1 MLNLHFDRQIGHV
14 LQTASKRNF
23 LEVRRLAEKHRKSSA
38 PNDQKVLQGAL
49 PLIRDNPEPSSWDAP
64 AIESFVGLASF
75 VLEQEFTQ
83 IGVSDPTDELVV
95 SDIQNKV
102 DWLCNLAAAG
112 ANSLPRE
119 TREEVFCLWARTR
132 FVGGELRPSLEALR
146 PCATD
151 VLGALGLAQESVVDA
166 LKLSAVKYLASRA
179 ANKALNSEESAV
191 ALEWCATLAL
201 LPDVRDRLRSSLS
214 ALGIGPESLGFEPL
228 ATNNAP
234 QAESA
239 LAPVTQ
245 TDGASIGSK
254 ESRSDAPQLR
264 IWQMP
269 AILPPDALDAERQD
283 LVFEFLD
290 QTIQKALSPR
300 TAAEIDQISK
310 DPNVDPQD
318 VFFFATRD
326 LWRAFVRSG
335 HRPFLPLI
343 KRISLFR
350 YSEHLRRGTPDS
362 RKMASAIQYWMHAQ
376 IPEKM
381 LACEPDMLLTEAVQ
395 VYRALG
401 LTLDMNVLRPAIVE
415 AFAGEARARQAEQD
429 ERGCNELIADN
440 RTAIVSLHDTY
451 LQRMRQTRGSGKPS
465 EEELNAFNYLTS
477 LSGKG
482 DHALPHL
489 ATGAVSKIIDDAN
502 FQTVINKA
510 SNRETYEYAS
520 SQHDYIR
527 SLLQQRL
534 KVTFEAD
541 ALMRPT
547 GAIYNQRARTKG
559 QHDTRFAEAR
569 EALKS
574 NDFARAVDQL
584 TSLSER
590 LEGRPKEIVDNY
602 RAYALARAS
611 KAVQAR
617 LILTDLANVS
627 SFPSVFWN
635 LACCLPE
642 DQADQ
647 RLDILERGLDRA
659 PHPLLLRGV
668 VYLALLINDTDVLR
682 HWLPYLMVA
691 EALLLHYQLEHEA
704 LSEADKE
711 RHVLRLARYAIEGEP
726 NLPDPLQDDVDTRVV
741 QDQFDKLLERNQR
754 EPIEFWLRCRQPD
767 NQKSFLFWGLRTYY
781 SERSGDFLGAAKAYR
796 EELRFRLVRLE
807 QLLQQAGNPG
817 PPGRAGNPADALR
830 RNLGYVSIRTAEMLN
845 RLMTPELADE
855 GRHIYYTFTLFAN
868 GRADALK
875 ALGLEARLR
884 GPKLESYFA
893 RAPQAQLDT
902 PLAQQRGPGEARQR
916 AASLS
921 EVIIRVAAACQ
932 RDLHDIAHVAIV
944 KRDLD
949 ELGNA
954 YREQGYS
961 KSAESLREV
970 IRQLDQYR
978 QQRSQEGKEEIWRSA
993 DVALREH
1000 EASLKRELPDQS
1012 LTLSQPICKAL
1023 ARTINRL
1030 PRDAKIFP
1038 KIVMEPAVPGS
1049 LTVDQS
1055 ALPFVI
1061 SLRLRNT
1068 SETATVRLISASA
1081 TLDSGGRSAPL
1092 MCRNDFGAVPVTL
1105 DPKGTAVVTFA
1116 AAKTEAFALPGS
1128 IRASVICDFSGAHF
1142 EAESVALEVIH
1153 EEMTALPKLGPY
1165 ISGRMIEPTEIEGH
1179 FFGRADEQATILES
1193 VREGQQQ
1200 FQYVEGLR
1208 RTGKSSLLQSVVYEI
1223 DKQQL
1228 SIIPVY
1234 HGMGDV
1240 KGASSAGTILFNILT
1255 QVAAHPEVAACGV
1268 SAPDERRCVENMS
1281 NAYQTFTS
1289 QLAAQLP
1296 SKRVLVMVDDMQ
1308 ALVELGES
1316 ARNRDPSL
1324 SDGIAGLLNLIRQH
1338 GRPTARLLW
1347 VFAGHLG
1354 RSQFR
1359 RMIPGVLLWP
1369 DLRGLPIDFLSRESV
1384 ASILREPIKTL
1395 GIRVPDE
1402 TVARLHQHSAGHP
1415 EVVQQT
1421 ASIMYRSLTQ
1431 ERRSMM
1437 TPADADAAVV
1447 VLSSSSDDLFADTW
1461 YPAHILTKE
1470 QRDLVADLVR
1480 AVEPGG
1486 RIELFKLAKR
1496 NEMTEALKN
1505 AADDLIARKILQ
1517 PNDDGTVSVRAYVL
1531 DLWLRRWVG
1540 KSIGIHQ
1547 HGAPVVF
1554 LDIPNLTGPE
1564 GNPYVSGLDTQK
1576 GEGTPGR
1583 FDLGTVL
1590 DRIDRY
1596 IRTITPAE
1604 RTVAWAVNYPPFA
1617 PAVSVVSGR
1626 NYLVQNIPEEL
1637 HGKGSDDLVLMDKIT
1652 EVDEQYPTASH
1663 FVLILGDKDY
1673 QLRAQALV
1681 KKGKFVHIISRRKA
1695 LAPHFVRYAQQL
1707 PDQVTVA
1714 SIEEIM
1720 EDPKLD

>member
-1 MLNLHFDRQIGHV
+1 MLNLRFDRQVSHA
-14 LQTASKRNF
+14 LQAASKRNF
-23 LEVRRLAEKHRKSSA
+23 LEIRRLAEKHRKGSA
-38 PNDQKVLQGAL
+38 THDQKVLQGAL
-49 PLIRDNPEPSSWDAP
+49 PLIRDNPEPSTWDAR
-64 AIESFVGLASF
+64 ALESFVGLAGF
-75 VLEQEFTQ
+75 VLEPEFVHVS
-83 IGVSDPTDELVV
+83 VSDSVDELVV
-95 SDIQNKV
+95 DDIQSKV

-112 ANSLPRE
+112 ANSLPLE
-119 TREEVFCLWARTR
+119 AREEIFSLWARTR
-132 FVGGELRPSLEALR
+132 FIGIELRSSLEALH
-146 PCATD
+146 PCATE
-151 VLGALGLAQESVVDA
+151 VLGALGLAPESVVEV
-166 LKLSAVKYLASRA
+166 LKLNAVKYLASRA
-179 ANKALNSEESAV
+179 TNKALDSDQSAV
-191 ALEWCATLAL
+191 ALEWCTTLAL
-201 LPDVRDRLRSSLS
+201 LPNVRDQVRS
-214 ALGIGPESLGFEPL
+214 ALGPLGIRPESLGFEPL
-228 ATNNAP
+228 PPNDAP
-234 QAESA
+234 QIESA
-239 LAPVTQ
+239 PTIVPQ
-245 TDGASIGSK
+245 TDGASTGSN
-254 ESRSDAPQLR
+254 ESRPDSLQLR
-264 IWQMP
+264 IWHAP
-269 AILPPDALDAERQD
+269 TILQSDVLEAERQE

-290 QTIQKALSPR
+290 ETVQKALSTR
-300 TAAEIDQISK
+300 TAERVDQVSK
-310 DPNVDPQD
+310 DPSLDPD
-318 VFFFATRD
+318 DAFYFAARD
-326 LWRAFVRSG
+326 LWQAFVRSG
-335 HRPFLPLI
+335 QRPFLSLI
-343 KRISLFR
+343 KRIALFR
-350 YSEHLRRGTPDS
+350 YSEHLRRHTSDS
-362 RKMASAIQYWMHAQ
+362 RKLSGALQHWMHAQ

-381 LACEPDMLLTEAVQ
+381 LACEPDMLLTEGVR
-395 VYRALG
+395 VYQALG
-401 LTLDMNVLRPAIVE
+401 LPVEMNGLRAAIVE

-440 RTAIVSLHDTY
+440 RVAIASLHETY
-451 LQRMRQTRGSGKPS
+451 LNRVRQIRGSKPS
-465 EEELNAFNYLTS
+465 EEELNAFTYLAS
-477 LSGKG
+477 LSGKT
-482 DHALPHL
+482 DQALPHL
-489 ATGAVSKIIDDAN
+489 AAGTVSKIIEDSN

-520 SQHDYIR
+520 SQHDYVR

-534 KVTFEAD
+534 KVTFEVD
-541 ALMRPT
+541 ALMPPT
-547 GAIYNQRARTKG
+547 GAIYNPNARTKG
-559 QHDTRFAEAR
+559 QHDARFAEAR
-569 EALKS
+569 QALKA

-584 TSLSER
+584 APLSER
-590 LEGRPKEIVDNY
+590 LEGKPKEIADNY

-627 SFPSVFWN
+627 SAPSVFWN
-635 LACCLPE
+635 LACCLPD

-647 RLDILERGLDRA
+647 RLDILERGLERA
-659 PHPLLLRGV
+659 PHPQLLRGV

-711 RHVLRLARYAIEGEP
+711 RHVLRLARYTIEGEP
-726 NLPDPLQDDVDTRVV
+726 NLPDPLQDDVESRVV
-741 QDQFDKLLERNQR
+741 QEQFDKLLERNQR

-781 SERSGDFLGAAKAYR
+781 FEKSGDLLGAAKSYR
-796 EELRFRLVRLE
+796 EELRFRLIRLE
-807 QLLQQAGNPG
+807 QLLQQAGAPR
-817 PPGRAGNPADALR
+817 PPGRTGNPADALR
-830 RNLGYVSIRTAEMLN
+830 RNLGYVSARTAEVLN

-855 GRHIYYTFTLFAN
+855 GRHIYYSFTLFAN
-868 GRADALK
+868 GRADALQ

-884 GPKLESYFA
+884 GSRLESYFA

-932 RDLHDIAHVAIV
+932 RDLHEVAHVAIV
-944 KRDLD
+944 QRDLD
-949 ELGNA
+949 ELGNT
-954 YREQGYS
+954 YREQGYA
-961 KSAESLREV
+961 KSADSLREV

-978 QQRSQEGKEEIWRSA
+978 QQRSQEGKEETWRSA
-993 DVALREH
+993 DAALREH
-1000 EASLKRELPDQS
+1000 EASLKRELPDQA
-1012 LTLSQPICKAL
+1012 LTLSQPVCKAL
-1023 ARTINRL
+1023 ARTISRL

-1049 LTVDQS
+1049 LAVDPGS
-1055 ALPFVI
+1055 VPLVV

-1068 SETATVRLISASA
+1068 SETAAVRLISATA
-1081 TLDSGGRSAPL
+1081 TLETGGRSAPL
-1092 MCRNDFGAVPVTL
+1092 TCRNDFSAVPVTL
-1105 DPKGTAVVTFA
+1105 EPKGTAVVTFA
-1116 AAKTEAFALPGS
+1116 AAKTEAVLLPAS
-1128 IRASVICDFSGAHF
+1128 IRASVIGDFSGAHF
-1142 EAESVALEVIH
+1142 ESESEALEIIH
-1153 EEMTALPKLGPY
+1153 EEMTALPKSGPY

-1179 FFGRADEQATILES
+1179 FFGRADEQSTILES

-1200 FQYVEGLR
+1200 FQYIEGLR

-1228 SIIPVY
+1228 AIIPVY

-1255 QVAAHPEVAACGV
+1255 QVATHPEVAACGV

-1281 NAYQTFTS
+1281 NAYQTFTA

-1296 SKRVLVMVDDMQ
+1296 NKRVLVMVDDMQ

-1316 ARNRDPSL
+1316 ARNRNSSL
-1324 SDGIAGLLNLIRQH
+1324 ADGIAGLLNLIRQH

-1384 ASILREPIKTL
+1384 GSILREPIKTL

-1402 TVARLHQHSAGHP
+1402 TVVRLHQHSAGHP

-1421 ASIMYRSLTQ
+1421 ASIMYRTLAQ

-1437 TPADADAAVV
+1437 TPADADAAVA

-1496 NEMTEALKN
+1496 NELTEALKN

-1564 GNPYVSGLDTQK
+1564 GNPYVAGLDTQK

-1695 LAPHFVRYAQQL
+1695 LAAHFVRYAQQL